1 MLGSK
6 LKELR
11 LSKNMSQRQLA
22 DLSGIDRTTIG
33 KYELKNVRPSY
44 EILERIC
51 RVLGTTPEYLT
62 SSDSSCTKIKEKPT
76 DLITF
81 IKKANY
87 TLYGSPASSKDKEHI
102 SKIIEA
108 LYYDD
113 AFRNKK
119 NNGTKLKRRIVK

>member
-11 LSKNMSQRQLA
+11 LKKNMSQRQLA

-44 EILERIC
+44 EILARIC
-51 RVLGTTPEYLT
+51 RVLGTTPEYLI
-62 SSDSSCTKIKEKPT
+62 SSDSGCTRTEEKPT

-81 IKKANY
+81 IKKPIIPYMALRPHQRIKNIFQK
-87 TLYGSPASSKDKEHI
+87 LLKHCI
-102 SKIIEA
+102 MMMLSKI
-108 LYYDD
+108 
-113 AFRNKK
+113 KK
-119 NNGTKLKRRIVK
+119 VRILN